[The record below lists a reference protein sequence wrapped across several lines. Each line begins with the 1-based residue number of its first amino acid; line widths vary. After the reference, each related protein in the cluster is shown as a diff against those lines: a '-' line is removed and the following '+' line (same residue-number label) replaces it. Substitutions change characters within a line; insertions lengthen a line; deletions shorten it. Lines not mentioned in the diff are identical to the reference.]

1 MEILR
6 NSILIF
12 YFSLCELEILID
24 LKVFTALQFGIL
36 RLHLLSFFFIY
47 INLGF
52 RNDMANSFYC
62 SEVLLCSEN
71 IPWRCPWEFIEQDRV
86 SVSFLAAFC
95 SICLWTHQT
104 WLSTLSYLKY
114 RFPVTSLSRNT
125 LVLASSRT
133 LMALFWE
140 SWRWKTNVYFSAF

>member
-71 IPWRCPWEFIEQDRV
+71 IP
-86 SVSFLAAFC
+86 
-95 SICLWTHQT
+95 
-104 WLSTLSYLKY
+104 
-114 RFPVTSLSRNT
+114 
-125 LVLASSRT
+125 
-133 LMALFWE
+133 
-140 SWRWKTNVYFSAF
+140 